1 MSTHTPSTAP
11 KVLVV
16 YFSRTGYTRRTAE
29 MLAKATGGELCAI
42 TESTSRQ
49 GLWGY
54 WCSAWQA
61 LMRREASV
69 NKLSCDPAAAD
80 LVLIGTPIW
89 GWHLSSPVRTFA
101 RLHASRIRRFAFF
114 CTMGG
119 SGSET
124 VFAEL
129 RQIFG
134 RPPLATL
141 ALTDAE
147 VESGSAWPKAE
158 AFARGLMGQGAVDK
172 PAGASTQ
179 TQAVF
184 QTPPEQHA

>member
-1 MSTHTPSTAP
+1 MSITSPAIAP
-11 KVLVV
+11 KVLIV

-29 MLAKATGGELCAI
+29 MLAKATGGQLCPI

-54 WCSAWQA
+54 LCSAWEA
-61 LMRREASV
+61 VLRREASV
-69 NKLSCDPAAAD
+69 NKLGCDPAAAD

-101 RLHASRIRRFAFF
+101 RCHASRIRRFAFF

-119 SGSET
+119 SGSEAA
-124 VFAEL
+124 FGEL
-129 RQIFG
+129 QLILG
-134 RPPLATL
+134 RPPQATL

-147 VESGSAWPKAE
+147 VEAGGARSKVE
-158 AFARGLMGQGAVDK
+158 AFARNLLGPNAGDRTVSTAAPVRGAFD
-172 PAGASTQ
+172 
-179 TQAVF
+179 
-184 QTPPEQHA
+184 TPPEQHA